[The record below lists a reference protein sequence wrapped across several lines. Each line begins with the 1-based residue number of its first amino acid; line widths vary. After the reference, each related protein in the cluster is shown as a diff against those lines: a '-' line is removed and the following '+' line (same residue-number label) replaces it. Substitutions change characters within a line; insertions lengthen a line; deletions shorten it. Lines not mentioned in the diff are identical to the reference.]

1 MSNARAKVA
10 ATEKVLSIQRH
21 ARRHRARISEMR
33 PAAVISDHQAR
44 GAPAKSSPCW
54 CSRSAPQRRQI
65 TLPTLKM
72 AGKLWRCE
80 ARLLSERCLALAS
93 HAVDVFE
100 ACTDSV
106 AAQILGQC
114 RPQRSG
120 VQRLQSSTHSR
131 RALGA
136 YRQHG
141 FSAKQSHTKTAWP
154 VANSMS
160 GSRRGRAR
168 SPPPAG

>member
-1 MSNARAKVA
+1 
-10 ATEKVLSIQRH
+10 
-21 ARRHRARISEMR
+21 MR

-65 TLPTLKM
+65 TLPTFKM
-72 AGKLWRCE
+72 AGKLSRCE
-80 ARLLSERCLALAS
+80 APLTRGARCLAPA
-93 HAVDVFE
+93 HAVDVVE

-114 RPQRSG
+114 RPQCSG

-141 FSAKQSHTKTAWP
+141 FSAKQSHTKTAWL

-160 GSRRGRAR
+160 GYRRGRAR